1 MSCNLSYDIKIL
13 VALLSLSLFQLI
25 ISSMWCSFFSFFFC
39 CFSCYL
45 FSSTSQKHTEKCFA
59 LFNPFFRN
67 QYRSRSFSD
76 RFIRRVKLLPVWNWY
91 ARYPRAWTTT
101 DLVYAARSSPSLG
114 TIIQSKLARKYHSN
128 HNDRWNARQL
138 SVPNTHQS
146 FVVFLRALL
155 CHVER
160 TWSHRWIPN
169 YS

>member
-1 MSCNLSYDIKIL
+1 MISKYWWFS
-13 VALLSLSLFQLI
+13 SLSLFQLI
-25 ISSMWCSFFSFFFC
+25 ISSMWCFFFFFC

-59 LFNPFFRN
+59 LFNSFFRN

-76 RFIRRVKLLPVWNWY
+76 LFIRLVYDWY

-114 TIIQSKLARKYHSN
+114 TIIQSKLARKYHNN
-128 HNDRWNARQL
+128 HNGRWNARQL

-146 FVVFLRALL
+146 FVVFLRAFLY
-155 CHVER
+155 HVEG
-160 TWSHRWIPN
+160 TWSYRWIPN
-169 YS
+169 HTQTDR